1 MPACEG
7 SASNGRADSETT
19 SVGLLRQLKLRAKDT
34 EIGKLQQKT
43 KKESGVNKKIRAE
56 LRDLKKRAPEDSSG
70 SEGSSESEADRKG
83 NKANDVRDSGFFFH
97 DGCVVWDNFGGVPG

>member
-1 MPACEG
+1 MPAHEG
-7 SASNGRADSETT
+7 SESNSHADSEMT
-19 SVGLLRQLKLRAKDT
+19 SEVLLRQLRVKDLKI
-34 EIGKLQQKT
+34 ERLQQKT

-56 LRDLKKRAPEDSSG
+56 LRDLKKRALEDSSG

-97 DGCVVWDNFGGVPG
+97 GDGCVVWDNFGGVPG